1 MPASPAAAAAAAG
14 VSPAAPAAPVMP
26 AAPAAPA
33 ALAATGAP
41 ATAIAAGSQAR
52 PAPVAAAPPLAGA
65 GVDFALGEDQEL
77 LREQVRRFAEERIR
91 PGVRERDRAHRFPS
105 EIVAEMGELGLL
117 GMLVGEEY
125 GGAGADVLTYILAVE
140 ELARVC
146 PATAVTMSVSNSV
159 CCWPI
164 GRFGSEELKRRV
176 LPELA
181 GGALGAFGLTEPGAG
196 SDAGSLRT
204 SARRDGDS
212 WVLSGE
218 KAWISN
224 AGFARWYV
232 VVARTDPAAGKR
244 GMTAFVVPADAP
256 GFAVGQEEE
265 KLGLRASRTAPIY
278 FNDCRV
284 PAGNVLGTPGEGFK
298 IALATLDHSRVGIGA
313 QAVGIHQR
321 ALELA
326 IAYARERVQFGVPII
341 RHQAIRFRLAEM
353 ATALAAARLLT
364 WRAAVAAQSAHAAQA
379 ADIAAADGGRSGGGG
394 EAAAAAA
401 GRLAAEAKVF
411 ASEAAN
417 RAVQESLQIHG
428 GNGFHD
434 DYEISRLYR
443 DVRVTTIYEGTSE
456 MQRLVIARHLI
467 GPQGKRTPEQ
477 SPTEVGAPQQR
488 TPERS
493 SQGADTSYGS
503 LRS

>member
-1 MPASPAAAAAAAG
+1 MPPAISSTPVATPVPAAFG
-14 VSPAAPAAPVMP
+14 P
-26 AAPAAPA
+26 
-33 ALAATGAP
+33 
-41 ATAIAAGSQAR
+41 R
-52 PAPVAAAPPLAGA
+52 RR
-65 GVDFALGEDQEL
+65 DGEDTVRGGPSFGLSDDQEL

-91 PGVRERDRAHRFPS
+91 PGVQERDRAHRFPA
-105 EIVAEMGELGLL
+105 EIVAEMGEMGLL
-117 GMLVGEEY
+117 GMLVEEEY
-125 GGAGADVLTYILAVE
+125 GGAGADVLAYAVAVE

-164 GRFGSEELKRRV
+164 ARFGGEALRRRV

-204 SARRDGDS
+204 AARRDGDS

-256 GFAVGQEEE
+256 GFAVGQPEE

-278 FNDCRV
+278 FNDCRI
-284 PAGNVLGTPGEGFK
+284 PAEHVLGSPGQGFK
-298 IALATLDHSRVGIGA
+298 IALATLDHSRIGIAA
-313 QAVGIHQR
+313 QSVGIHQR

-326 IAYARERVQFGVPII
+326 VAYARERVQFGVPIV
-341 RHQAIRFRLAEM
+341 RHQAIRFRIAEM
-353 ATALAAARLLT
+353 ATMLAAARLLT
-364 WRAAVAAQSAHAAQA
+364 WRAA
-379 ADIAAADGGRSGGGG
+379 IAASAESAASA
-394 EAAAAAA
+394 EAAPGAAAEA
-401 GRLAAEAKVF
+401 GRLAAEAKLF

-417 RAVQESLQIHG
+417 RACQESLQIHG

-456 MQRLVIARHLI
+456 MQRLVIARHLLSA
-467 GPQGKRTPEQ
+467 R
-477 SPTEVGAPQQR
+477 
-488 TPERS
+488 
-493 SQGADTSYGS
+493 
-503 LRS
+503 